1 MKREMI
7 EKVVEKAVE
16 CNFVS
21 LEDCSLSKDER
32 KQEIIEVI
40 KRDIDEENKKAI
52 EALTNEF
59 GEYILEV
66 AECTTKDNSTGEQR
80 PLTAAEM
87 AGLIYGGYWRVQ
99 GEISEVINE

>member
-16 CNFVS
+16 CNFIS

-40 KRDIDEENKKAI
+40 KCDIDQENKKAI
-52 EALTNEF
+52 EALVNGF
-59 GEYILEV
+59 SDFIFEV
-66 AECTTKDNSTGEQR
+66 AGYTTTDTSTGEQR
-80 PLTAAEM
+80 PLTTEEM
-87 AGLIYGGYWRVQ
+87 AETIYGEFWRIE
-99 GEISEVINE
+99 GEISEIINE

>member
-1 MKREMI
+1 MKREVI

-16 CNFVS
+16 CNFIS
-21 LEDCSLSKDER
+21 LNDCTLSEDER

-52 EALTNEF
+52 EAIVNEF
-59 GEYILEV
+59 GDYVLE
-66 AECTTKDNSTGEQR
+66 AAKYTTTDDSTGEQR
-80 PLTAAEM
+80 PLTTEEM
-87 AGLIYGGYWRVQ
+87 AELIYGEYWRIQ